1 MKDKYKKILSYVL
14 VPVILGGIVGALTV
28 PGSDIKSI
36 IPSWV
41 FPVVWTILYVLM
53 GYSAY
58 LVNEKEGYVPR
69 VYILQLIFNLLWSFI
84 FFKFKWFVFALIWL
98 IILFIL
104 VIKMILEF
112 RKSDKVAGNLQIPY
126 AVWLIVAAVLNIMQI
141 ME

>member
-28 PGSDIKSI
+28 PGSNIKSI

-58 LVNEKEGYVPR
+58 RVNEKEGYVPR
-69 VYILQLIFNLLWSFI
+69 VYITQLIVNLLWSFI
-84 FFKFKWFVFALIWL
+84 FFKFKWFVFAFVWL
-98 IILFIL
+98 ILLFIL
-104 VIKMILEF
+104 VIKMIIDF
-112 RKSDKVAGNLQIPY
+112 RKIDKLAGNLQIPY
-126 AVWLIVAAVLNIMQI
+126 AVWLVVAGVLNIMQI
-141 ME
+141 I

>member
-1 MKDKYKKILSYVL
+1 MKDKYKKILSFVL

-58 LVNEKEGYVPR
+58 RVNEKEGYVPR
-69 VYILQLIFNLLWSFI
+69 VYVIQLIVNLLWSFI
-84 FFKFKWFVFALIWL
+84 FFKFKWFTFAFIWL
-98 IILFIL
+98 IFLFVL
-104 VIKMILEF
+104 VIKMIFEF
-112 RKSDKVAGNLQIPY
+112 RKIDKTAGNLQIPY
-126 AVWLIVAAVLNIMQI
+126 AVWLVVAAILNLMQI
-141 ME
+141 I